1 VLSLLAMA
9 DRDPLSDTEAH
20 EFLMARFNEALD
32 LKGTSADAD
41 FALRG
46 YRTMI
51 LAFASKLV
59 SAIDRE
65 DPKDQDAP

>member
-1 VLSLLAMA
+1 MA
-9 DRDPLSDTEAH
+9 DRDPLSDTETH
-20 EFLMARFNEALD
+20 DFLMARFNEALG
-32 LKGTSADAD
+32 LKGKSSDAD

-59 SAIDRE
+59 SAIDR
-65 DPKDQDAP
+65 DGPKDPGGP